1 MKAFIKEVCEK
12 VGPRIAGSQQETQAA
27 QLIAQRLKAVS
38 DELATEK
45 VPIHIG
51 VLAGLTNLLVAGVL
65 LATVL
70 YWFVPLVAS
79 ILLIAVLLVTY
90 LSRARGKDVIDS
102 LFPKGTSQNVV
113 ARLRPSGEV
122 RQRVILSGHHD
133 SAYGMR
139 LLNPPWK
146 VYAYAMQTVATV
158 TIIWLVLVALA
169 KTAAQ
174 FAGWTFLWVG
184 MGRWARGDWLM
195 LPGLL
200 GAALT
205 VVIRQLTVGSVP
217 VPGAGDNLSAVAVAV
232 AALEVLSDA
241 RPEHTEVWAV
251 SFGAEEI
258 GAKGSRAF
266 IDRHLSDLQGTY
278 VINMETL
285 GAGQFAIIKRE
296 VSVLTSHSP
305 KAIALLQQ
313 AGQRVGVELP
323 AVVIKTGDTD
333 AAPFSRRGLL
343 AATLYGMD
351 ETELFVNWHT
361 PEDSVEN
368 ISSEKLQQALDICLA
383 VVAELEDDVGAGR
396 A

>member
-1 MKAFIKEVCEK
+1 MKAFIEEICEK
-12 VGPRIAGSQQETQAA
+12 VGPRIAGSQQEAQAA
-27 QLIAQRLKAVS
+27 QLIAQRLVPVS
-38 DELATEK
+38 DEVSTDE

-70 YWFVPLVAS
+70 YWFVPLAAS

-90 LSRARGKDVIDS
+90 LSRPRGKDVIDF
-102 LFPKGTSQNVV
+102 LFPKGMSQNVV
-113 ARLRPSGEV
+113 ARLRPRGEV
-122 RQRVILSGHHD
+122 RQRVIFSGHHD
-133 SAYGMR
+133 SAYRMPF
-139 LLNPPWK
+139 LNPPWK
-146 VYAYAMQTVATV
+146 GYAYAIQTIATV

-169 KTAAQ
+169 KTAAP

-184 MGRWARGDWLM
+184 MGRWAPGDWLM

-205 VVIRQLTVGSVP
+205 VLIRQLTVGSVP

-232 AALEVLSDA
+232 GALELLSDA

-266 IDRHLSDLQGTY
+266 IDRHLTDLQGTY

-285 GAGQFAIIKRE
+285 GAGQLALIQRE

-305 KAIALLQQ
+305 KAIALLQR

-323 AVVIKTGDTD
+323 AKVIRMGDTD
-333 AAPFSRRGLL
+333 AAPFSRRGFW

-351 ETELFVNWHT
+351 ETGLFVNWHT

-368 ISSEKLQQALDICLA
+368 ISPDKLQQALDICLG
-383 VVAELEDDVGAGR
+383 VVAELENQVGAGR
-396 A
+396 V

>member
-1 MKAFIKEVCEK
+1 MKAFIEEICEK
-12 VGPRIAGSQQETQAA
+12 VGTRIAGSQQEAQAA
-27 QLIAQRLKAVS
+27 QLIAQRLVPVS
-38 DELATEK
+38 DEVSTDE

-70 YWFVPLVAS
+70 YWFVPLAAS

-90 LSRARGKDVIDS
+90 LSRPRGKDVIDF
-102 LFPKGTSQNVV
+102 LFPKGMSQNVV
-113 ARLRPSGEV
+113 ARLRPRSEV
-122 RQRVILSGHHD
+122 RQRVIFSGHHD
-133 SAYGMR
+133 SAYRMPF
-139 LLNPPWK
+139 LNPPWK
-146 VYAYAMQTVATV
+146 GYAYAIQTIATV

-169 KTAAQ
+169 KTAAP

-184 MGRWARGDWLM
+184 MGRWAPGDWLM

-205 VVIRQLTVGSVP
+205 VLIRQLTVGSVP

-232 AALEVLSDA
+232 GALELLSDA

-266 IDRHLSDLQGTY
+266 IDRHLADLQGTY

-285 GAGQFAIIKRE
+285 GAGQLALIQRE

-305 KAIALLQQ
+305 KAIALLQR

-323 AVVIKTGDTD
+323 AKVIRMGDTD
-333 AAPFSRRGLL
+333 AAPFSRRGFW

-351 ETELFVNWHT
+351 ETGLFVNWHT

-368 ISSEKLQQALDICLA
+368 ISPDKLQQALDICLG
-383 VVAELEDDVGAGR
+383 VVAELENQVGAGR
-396 A
+396 V